1 MCGIVGFTKNNIQEQ
16 TSVIKLMAD
25 SIAHRGPD
33 AEGFFID
40 ENIAFGHRRLSIIDI
55 DGGSQPFHDENN
67 RFVLIYNG
75 ECYNYKELREELK
88 KRGYIFKTNSDTEV
102 VLKLYIEYKEES
114 FLKINGMFALAI
126 YDKKEKRI
134 VLARDRYG
142 VKPLYYSIINQT
154 LVFASEIKAILK
166 YPDYKKELEYNALNE
181 YFSFQNIFS
190 NLTFYKG
197 IKKLEHGSYLTF
209 DLEKYKYNITQYW
222 DFNFDSSSW
231 EYEEEE
237 TIEILKNTFENAVKR
252 QMVSDVPIGSY
263 LSGGIDSGSIT
274 AVAASNIDRLATF
287 TCGFDLSEVSG
298 LELDF
303 DERRY
308 AELISAKFYTKH
320 HEVVLNSKDL
330 EWCIDDVIYYL
341 DEPML
346 GMSYPNYYIS
356 ELASKYVKV
365 VFSGAGGDELFGG
378 YPWRYY
384 HATNNGLGK
393 DNYIKSY
400 YDYWQRLVPDYEKEK
415 LFIEDVYDQMDK
427 NWPFE
432 AFKKVFSNY
441 KGKLETEEDYIN
453 ISLYF
458 EAKTFLQGLFYLD
471 DKLNM
476 SHGIESRVPF
486 MDNDLVDLA
495 MKIPA
500 KYKIKNL
507 QSVIRLDENE
517 TAKSKK
523 YYIQSHD
530 GKNILRKALGELLP
544 KEVTELK
551 KQGFSSPDES
561 WMRGSRQDYI
571 ESILNNEQLSK
582 VFKMN
587 FFKTKFKEHVNHEHN
602 NRLLLWS
609 LVSINSFF
617 NIEKA
622 VKK

>member
-1 MCGIVGFTKNNIQEQ
+1 MCGIVGFTQRAIQDS
-16 TSVIKLMAD
+16 TDIIKVMAD
-25 SIAHRGPD
+25 TIAHRGPD
-33 AEGFFID
+33 AEGFFVD
-40 ENIAFGHRRLSIIDI
+40 KNVAFGHRRLSIIDI
-55 DGGSQPFHDENN
+55 NGGSQPFYDENG
-67 RFVLIYNG
+67 RFILIYNG

-88 KRGYIFKTNSDTEV
+88 KIGYTFKTNSDTEV
-102 VLKLYIEYKEES
+102 ILKLYIEYKEES
-114 FLKINGMFALAI
+114 FLKINGMFSLAI
-126 YDKKEKRI
+126 YDKKEQRV

-142 VKPLYYSIINQT
+142 IKPLYYCIINQA
-154 LVFASEIKAILK
+154 LVFASEIKAILV
-166 YPDYKKELEYNALNE
+166 YPEYIKELEYNALNE

-190 NLTFYKG
+190 DLTLYKG
-197 IKKLEHGSYLTF
+197 IKKLEHGSYLIF
-209 DLEKYKYNITQYW
+209 DLEKHEYTITQYW

-231 EYEEEE
+231 THSEKE
-237 TIEILKNTFENAVKR
+237 TIEILKKTFETAVKR
-252 QMVSDVPIGSY
+252 QMVSDVTIGSY

-274 AVAASNIDRLATF
+274 AIAASNIDRLATF

-320 HEVVLNSKDL
+320 HEIVLNSKDL
-330 EWCIDDVIYYL
+330 EWCIDDVMYYL
-341 DEPML
+341 DEPLL

-384 HATNNGLGK
+384 HATKNGLGR

-400 YDYWQRLVPDYEKEK
+400 YDYWQRLVPDYDKEK
-415 LFIEDVYDQMDK
+415 LFTKEIYAKMDK

-441 KGKLETEEDYIN
+441 KGRLETEEDYIN

-458 EAKTFLQGLFYLD
+458 EAKTFLQGLFFLD

-495 MKIPA
+495 MKMPA

-507 QSVIRLDENE
+507 QNVIRLDENE

-530 GKNILRKALGELLP
+530 GKNILRKALSELLP
-544 KEVTELK
+544 EAVIDLK

-561 WMRGSRQDYI
+561 WMRGSRQHYI
-571 ESILNNEQLSK
+571 ESILQNKQLGEI
-582 VFKMN
+582 FKMSY
-587 FFKTKFKEHVNHEHN
+587 FHDKFNEHISHQAN

-609 LVSINSFF
+609 LVSINSFLKT
-617 NIEKA
+617 EK
-622 VKK
+622 VSKQ

>member
-1 MCGIVGFTKNNIQEQ
+1 MCGIVGFTGDTIREKAN
-16 TSVIKLMAD
+16 VIKIMAD
-25 SIAHRGPD
+25 SIVHRGPD

-40 ENIAFGHRRLSIIDI
+40 GDVTFGHRRLSIIDI
-55 DGGSQPFHDENN
+55 HGGIQPFYDDNN
-67 RFVLIYNG
+67 RFILIYNG
-75 ECYNYKELREELK
+75 ECYNYQELREELK
-88 KRGYIFKTNSDTEV
+88 MLGHSFTTNSDTEV
-102 VLKLYIEYKEES
+102 ILKLYIEYKEES

-126 YDKKEKRI
+126 YDKKDKKV

-142 VKPLYYSIINQT
+142 IKPLYYCVINKS
-154 LVFASEIKAILK
+154 LVFSSEIKAILE
-166 YPDYKKELEYNALNE
+166 YPEYVKELDYNALNE

-190 NLTFYKG
+190 DLTLYKG
-197 IKKLEHGSYLTF
+197 IKKLEHGSFLIF
-209 DLEKYKYNITQYW
+209 NIEKCKYNIEQYW

-231 EYEEEE
+231 IHSEKE
-237 TIEILKNTFENAVKR
+237 TIEILKKTFETAVKR

-263 LSGGIDSGSIT
+263 LSGGIDSGAIT

-320 HEVVLNSKDL
+320 HEIVLNSKDL
-330 EWCIDDVIYYL
+330 EWCIDDVMYYL
-341 DEPML
+341 DEPLL

-378 YPWRYY
+378 YPWRYF
-384 HATNNGLGK
+384 HATKNGLGI

-400 YDYWQRLVPDYEKEK
+400 YDYWQRLVPDYDKEK
-415 LFIEDVYDQMDK
+415 LFTKEIYEKMDK
-427 NWPFE
+427 DWPFQ
-432 AFKKVFSNY
+432 AFKKVFSKY

-458 EAKTFLQGLFYLD
+458 EAKTFLQGLFCLD

-507 QSVIRLDENE
+507 QNVIRLDENE

-530 GKNILRKALGELLP
+530 GKNILRKALSKLLP
-544 KEVTELK
+544 KEVIELK

-561 WMRGSRQDYI
+561 WMRGSRQHYI
-571 ESILNNEQLSK
+571 EGILQNKQLSK
-582 VFKMN
+582 IFKMSY
-587 FFKTKFKEHVNHEHN
+587 FKDKFHEHISHQAN

-609 LVSINSFF
+609 LVSINSFLKS
-617 NIEKA
+617 ERVMPK
-622 VKK
+622 

>member
-1 MCGIVGFTKNNIQEQ
+1 MCGIVGFSNSHFENKQNILK
-16 TSVIKLMAD
+16 SMAD
-25 SIAHRGPD
+25 SISHRGPD
-33 AEGFFID
+33 AEGFFVD
-40 ENIAFGHRRLSIIDI
+40 KKIAFGHRRLSIIDI
-55 DGGSQPFHDENN
+55 EGGIQPFYDETN
-67 RFVLIYNG
+67 RYVLIYNG
-75 ECYNYKELREELK
+75 ESYNFKELRDDLK
-88 KRGYIFKTNSDTEV
+88 KIGYSFSTNSDTEV
-102 VLKLYIEYKEES
+102 ILKLYIEFKEEA

-126 YDKKEKRI
+126 YDKKEQKI
-134 VLARDRYG
+134 ILARDRHG
-142 VKPLYYSIINQT
+142 VKPLYYAIINQN

-166 YPDYKKELEYNALNE
+166 HPEYKKELEYNALNE

-190 NLTFYKG
+190 DLTFYKD
-197 IKKLEHGSYLTF
+197 IKKLEHGCYLIF
-209 DLEKYKYNITQYW
+209 DVNTKQFDITQYW

-231 EYEEEE
+231 QYNEEE
-237 TIEILKNTFENAVKR
+237 TIEILKDTFSKAVKR

-274 AVAASNIDRLATF
+274 AIAASNIPRLSTF

-330 EWCIDDVIYYL
+330 EWCIDDVMYYL
-341 DEPML
+341 DEPVL
-346 GMSYPNYYIS
+346 GMSYPNYYVS

-384 HATNNGLGK
+384 HTTNNGLGK

-400 YDYWQRLVPDYEKEK
+400 YDYWQRLVPDVDKEK
-415 LFIEDVYDQMDK
+415 LFTKEIYDKMDK
-427 NWPFE
+427 DWPFE
-432 AFKKVFSNY
+432 AFKNVFKNY

-453 ISLYF
+453 KSLYF

-476 SHGIESRVPF
+476 SHGVESRVPF
-486 MDNDLVDLA
+486 MDNDLVELA
-495 MKIPA
+495 QKIPA

-507 QSVIRLDENE
+507 SSVIKLDENE
-517 TAKSKK
+517 TGKSKK

-530 GKNILRKALGELLP
+530 GKNILRKALSELLP
-544 KEVTELK
+544 KEVVELK
-551 KQGFSSPDES
+551 KQGFSAPDES
-561 WMRGSRQDYI
+561 WMRGSRKEYI
-571 ESILNNEQLSK
+571 ENILGNSNLEK
-582 VFKMN
+582 IFNMNYFKN
-587 FFKTKFKEHVNHEHN
+587 KFDEHVNHKQN

-617 NIEKA
+617 YNEGKES
-622 VKK
+622 

>member
-1 MCGIVGFTKNNIQEQ
+1 MCGIVGFVNSSINNKQN
-16 TSVIKLMAD
+16 VIKLMGD
-25 SIAHRGPD
+25 SISHRGPD
-33 AEGFFID
+33 AEGFFVD
-40 ENIAFGHRRLSIIDI
+40 KKIAFGHRRLSIIDI
-55 DGGSQPFHDENN
+55 EGGSQPFYDEQD
-67 RFVLIYNG
+67 RYVLIYNG
-75 ECYNYKELREELK
+75 ECYNFKELRDDLISK
-88 KRGYIFKTNSDTEV
+88 GYTFHTSSDTEV
-102 VLKLYIEYKEES
+102 ILKLYIEYKEES
-114 FLKINGMFALAI
+114 FLKINGMFSLAI
-126 YDKKEKRI
+126 FDKKEEKI
-134 VLARDRYG
+134 ILSRDRHG
-142 VKPLYYSIINQT
+142 VKPLYYAIINDN

-166 YPDYKKELEYNALNE
+166 YPEYKKELEYNALNE

-190 NLTFYKG
+190 DLTFYKD
-197 IKKLEHGSYLTF
+197 IKKLEHGSYLIF
-209 DLEKYKYNITQYW
+209 DVKIKQYDITQYW

-231 EYEEEE
+231 VHSEEE
-237 TIEILKNTFENAVKR
+237 TITILKDTFSQAVKR

-274 AVAASNIDRLATF
+274 AIAASNIDRLSTF

-330 EWCIDDVIYYL
+330 EWCIDDVMYYL
-341 DEPML
+341 DEPVL
-346 GMSYPNYYIS
+346 GMSYPNYYVS

-384 HATNNGLGK
+384 HSTNNGLGK

-400 YDYWQRLVPDYEKEK
+400 YDYWQRLVPDYDKEK
-415 LFIEDVYDQMDK
+415 LFTKEIYDKMDK
-427 NWPFE
+427 DWPFK
-432 AFKKVFSNY
+432 AFKSVFENY
-441 KGKLETEEDYIN
+441 KGKLKTEEDYIN
-453 ISLYF
+453 KSLYF

-476 SHGIESRVPF
+476 SHGVESRVPF
-486 MDNDLVDLA
+486 MDNDLVELA
-495 MKIPA
+495 QRIPA

-507 QSVIRLDENE
+507 NSVIKLDENE

-530 GKNILRKALGELLP
+530 GKNILRKALSELLP
-544 KEVTELK
+544 KEVVELK
-551 KQGFSSPDES
+551 KQGFSAPDES
-561 WMRGSRQDYI
+561 WMRGSRKEYI
-571 ESILNNEQLSK
+571 ENILNNSSLETIFNMK
-582 VFKMN
+582 YFKA
-587 FFKTKFKEHVNHEHN
+587 KFEEHVEHKQN

-609 LVSINSFF
+609 LVSMNSFLK
-617 NIEKA
+617 NKGKI
-622 VKK
+622 

>member
-1 MCGIVGFTKNNIQEQ
+1 MCGIVGFTQRTIQDS
-16 TSVIKLMAD
+16 THIIKVMAD
-25 SIAHRGPD
+25 TIAHRGPD
-33 AEGFFID
+33 AEGFFVD
-40 ENIAFGHRRLSIIDI
+40 ESVAFGHRRLSIIDI
-55 DGGSQPFHDENN
+55 NGGSQPFYDDND

-88 KRGYIFKTNSDTEV
+88 KIGYTFKTNSDTEV
-102 VLKLYIEYKEES
+102 ILKLYIEYKEES
-114 FLKINGMFALAI
+114 FLKINGMFSLAI
-126 YDKKEKRI
+126 YDKKEKRV

-142 VKPLYYSIINQT
+142 IKPLYYCIINQA
-154 LVFASEIKAILK
+154 LVFASEIKAILV
-166 YPDYKKELEYNALNE
+166 YPEYIKELEYNALNE

-190 NLTFYKG
+190 DLTLYKG
-197 IKKLEHGSYLTF
+197 IKKLEHGSYLIF
-209 DLEKYKYNITQYW
+209 DLEKHEYAITQYW

-231 EYEEEE
+231 THSEKE
-237 TIEILKNTFENAVKR
+237 TIEILKKTFETAVKR

-274 AVAASNIDRLATF
+274 AIAASNIDRLATF

-320 HEVVLNSKDL
+320 HEIVLNSKDL
-330 EWCIDDVIYYL
+330 EWCIDDMMYYL
-341 DEPML
+341 DEPLL

-384 HATNNGLGK
+384 HATKNGLGR

-400 YDYWQRLVPDYEKEK
+400 YDYWQRLVPDYDKEK
-415 LFIEDVYDQMDK
+415 LFTKEIYAKMDK
-427 NWPFE
+427 DWPFE

-441 KGKLETEEDYIN
+441 KGRLETEEDYIN

-458 EAKTFLQGLFYLD
+458 EAKTFLQGLFFLD

-507 QSVIRLDENE
+507 QNVIRLDENE

-530 GKNILRKALGELLP
+530 GKNILRKALSELLP
-544 KEVTELK
+544 EAVIELK

-561 WMRGSRQDYI
+561 WMRGSRQHYI
-571 ESILNNEQLSK
+571 ESILQNKQLGEI
-582 VFKMN
+582 FKMSY
-587 FFKTKFKEHVNHEHN
+587 FHDKFNEHISHKAN

-609 LVSINSFF
+609 LVSINSFL
-617 NIEKA
+617 KT
-622 VKK
+622 KKVPKQ

>member
-1 MCGIVGFTKNNIQEQ
+1 MTDAI
-16 TSVIKLMAD
+16 S
-25 SIAHRGPD
+25 HRGPD
-33 AEGFFID
+33 AEGFFTD
-40 ENIAFGHRRLSIIDI
+40 EKIAFGHRRLSIIDI
-55 DGGSQPFHDENN
+55 AGGSQPFYDEKD
-67 RFVLIYNG
+67 RYVLIYNG
-75 ECYNYKELREELK
+75 ECYNFKELRNDLK
-88 KRGYIFKTNSDTEV
+88 KLGYTFKTESDTEV
-102 VLKLYIEYKEES
+102 ILKLFIEYNVEA

-126 YDKKEKRI
+126 YDKKEQKI
-134 VLARDRYG
+134 IIARDRHG
-142 VKPLYYSIINQT
+142 VKPLYYAIVNEN

-166 YPDYKKELEYNALNE
+166 YPKYKKELEYNALNE

-190 NLTFYKG
+190 DLTFYKD
-197 IKKLEHGSYLTF
+197 IKKLEHGSYLIF
-209 DLEKYKYNITQYW
+209 DVNTKKYNRTQYW

-231 EYEEEE
+231 QHDEKD
-237 TIEILKNTFENAVKR
+237 TTKILKEKFEQAVKR

-274 AVAASNIDRLATF
+274 AIAASNIPRLSTF

-330 EWCIDDVIYYL
+330 EWCMNDVMYYL
-341 DEPML
+341 DEPIL
-346 GMSYPNYYIS
+346 GMSYPNYYVS

-384 HATNNGLGK
+384 HTTTNGLGK

-400 YDYWQRLVPDYEKEK
+400 YDYWQRLVPDLDKEK
-415 LFIEDVYDQMDK
+415 LFTKEVYDKMDK
-427 NWPFE
+427 DWPFE
-432 AFKKVFSNY
+432 AFKNVFKNY

-453 ISLYF
+453 KSLYF
-458 EAKTFLQGLFYLD
+458 EAKTFLQGLFYID

-476 SHGIESRVPF
+476 SHGVESRVPF
-486 MDNDLVDLA
+486 MDNDLVELA
-495 MKIPA
+495 QKIPA

-507 QSVIRLDENE
+507 CNVIRLDENE
-517 TAKSKK
+517 TSKSKK

-530 GKNILRKALGELLP
+530 GKNILRKALSELLP
-544 KEVTELK
+544 KEVIELK

-561 WMRGSRQDYI
+561 WMRGSRKEYI
-571 ESILNNEQLSK
+571 ENILNSTDLEKIFNMEY
-582 VFKMN
+582 FKN
-587 FFKTKFKEHVNHEHN
+587 KFDEHVNHTHN

-609 LVSINSFF
+609 LVSMNSFF
-617 NIEKA
+617 NNEEKD
-622 VKK
+622 